1 MGRNSISDIR
11 KPEILRHFYEVLT
24 EEGLEG
30 ASLQKV
36 ADHMGV
42 NKGLLLHYFNT
53 KNELVEALVR
63 DMTEIYEKT
72 YEPLLAK
79 ITDHEE
85 RLNAILDA
93 LFDVNWGKHIGRR
106 AYYACFYLGFGNAEI
121 KSQFRKMFNKL
132 KKYLTRQ
139 FKVFAR
145 AGIIKVEDPEKLA
158 ISIISLAEGLAFYQ
172 TIMGTDKK
180 VEEVAASMR
189 LVAMN
194 LLKDGNGNDV

>member
-1 MGRNSISDIR
+1 MGRNSISEIR

-36 ADHMGV
+36 AEHMGV

-53 KNELVEALVR
+53 KNELVEALVK

-85 RLNAILDA
+85 RMNAILDA
-93 LFDVNWGKHIGRR
+93 LFDVNWGKHIERR
-106 AYYACFYLGFGNAEI
+106 AYYACFYLGFGNTEI
-121 KSQFRKMFNKL
+121 KNQFRDMFVRL
-132 KKYLTRQ
+132 KKYLTGQ
-139 FKVFAR
+139 FKIFAR

-158 ISIISLAEGLAFYQ
+158 ISVISLAEGLAFYQ
-172 TIMGTDKK
+172 TIMGTDSKVKDVAVTLKQTALNMLKK
-180 VEEVAASMR
+180 
-189 LVAMN
+189 
-194 LLKDGNGNDV
+194 GNI